1 MEVSRALKLFRMF
14 CIMLAETK
22 FPTAS
27 FLHQCFG
34 LEEGVISEGTPGQ
47 LLSPEEVVAAR
58 SLEEEGNLE
67 WTSGRLFSFLNSSC

>member
-47 LLSPEEVVAAR
+47 LLSPEEGGSCKKPGRRGKPGVDFRQVV
-58 SLEEEGNLE
+58 
-67 WTSGRLFSFLNSSC
+67 